1 MYETEIK
8 IGLIGFDD
16 NLAEQFQEQSEEFS
30 GAVSFRVIKNFSE
43 MSIKGLHG
51 IAQVSDD
58 LNSVYE
64 VIMCKPDLTSYLLC
78 SWRYPI

>member
-30 GAVSFRVIKNFSE
+30 GAVSFRVIKNF
-43 MSIKGLHG
+43 
-51 IAQVSDD
+51 
-58 LNSVYE
+58 
-64 VIMCKPDLTSYLLC
+64 
-78 SWRYPI
+78 R